1 MSKREIKPD
10 IKELLLNAI
19 KEDIKQLELKHIL
32 EMNSTIGNLYD
43 EGIIAAEDFYQVLE
57 EVVEHVENIEE

>member
-1 MSKREIKPD
+1 MAKREIKPD

-19 KEDIKQLELKHIL
+19 KKDIKELELKPIL

-43 EGIIAAEDFYQVLE
+43 EGLIAAEDFYQVLE
-57 EVVEHVENIEE
+57 EVVEHVDEMEL